1 LKINYDKYFT
11 EATMLTTLIHK
22 KRIYD
27 FLQILFEERENFN
40 NRVLSL
46 RKKKMDLI
54 NKLKELKERLYEINN
69 ELETDEKFDWLDFT
83 FNEKLEF
90 PEKEFQVQ
98 KPELDIYVLDKAKKD
113 KEIYKILKSLENN
126 EEDKSDKTQSNI
138 DNNLFFKDRV
148 SKKKNENELESE
160 YRSINLIKFEF
171 KKNKL
176 LSECKKLIKD
186 FDDEVKDLKKIKLTT
201 AFKQKLGEFE
211 LLIKHEEFSI
221 LRAFE
226 SEDLILIKKLEDL
239 CYDYNENCN
248 NLKNCHE
255 GILSNEEALEKAS
268 QGREAKVRE
277 FNNLISQE
285 KESKAKLEKIFY
297 QKSKRSEARD
307 GG

>member
-1 LKINYDKYFT
+1 
-11 EATMLTTLIHK
+11 MLTTLIHK
-22 KRIYD
+22 KKIYD
-27 FLQILFEERENFN
+27 FLEILFEERESFN
-40 NRVLSL
+40 NRVLGL
-46 RKKKMDLI
+46 RKKKIDLI
-54 NKLKELKERLYEINN
+54 KKLQNLKEKLYEINKELDN
-69 ELETDEKFDWLDFT
+69 EEKLDWMDFF

-90 PEKEFQVQ
+90 PEKELLVQ
-98 KPELDIYVLDKAKKD
+98 KAELDIYVSDKAKKD
-113 KEIYKILKSLENN
+113 KEIMKIFRSLESTEEEKSEKNN
-126 EEDKSDKTQSNI
+126 A
-138 DNNLFFKDRV
+138 NNDGNVLFKDRV

-160 YRSINLIKFEF
+160 YRSINFIKFEF

-176 LSECKKLIKD
+176 LSECRKLIKD
-186 FDDEVKDLKKIKLTT
+186 FDAEIKELKKIKLTT
-201 AFKQKLGEFE
+201 SFKQKLGEFE

-226 SEDLILIKKLEDL
+226 SEDNVLIKKLEDL

-255 GILSNEEALEKAS
+255 GILSNEEALEKAN
-268 QGREAKVRE
+268 QGREAKIRE

-307 GG
+307 GGGYI

>member
-1 LKINYDKYFT
+1 
-11 EATMLTTLIHK
+11 MLTTLIHK
-22 KRIYD
+22 KKIYD

-54 NKLKELKERLYEINN
+54 KKLKELKERLYEINQ
-69 ELETDEKFDWLDFT
+69 ELESEEKFDWLDFT

-98 KPELDIYVLDKAKKD
+98 KAELDIYVSDKAKKD
-113 KEIYKILKSLENN
+113 KEILKIFKSLETN
-126 EEDKSDKTQSNI
+126 EEEKTDKTQSNT
-138 DNNLFFKDRV
+138 DVGLLFKDRV
-148 SKKKNENELESE
+148 SKKKNENEIESE

-176 LSECKKLIKD
+176 LNKCRKLIKD
-186 FDDEVKDLKKIKLTT
+186 FDDEVRDLKKFKLTT

-226 SEDLILIKKLEDL
+226 SEDLVLIKKLEDL

-255 GILSNEEALEKAS
+255 GILSNEEALEKAT

-277 FNNLISQE
+277 FNNLIAQE

>member
-1 LKINYDKYFT
+1 
-11 EATMLTTLIHK
+11 MLTTLIHK
-22 KRIYD
+22 KKVYD
-27 FLQILFEERENFN
+27 FLEILFEERESFN
-40 NRVLSL
+40 NRVLGL
-46 RKKKMDLI
+46 RKKKTDLI
-54 NKLKELKERLYEINN
+54 KKLKDLKEKLHEINE
-69 ELETDEKFDWLDFT
+69 ELDNDEKFDWLDFT

-98 KPELDIYVLDKAKKD
+98 KAELDVYVADKAKKD
-113 KEIYKILKSLENN
+113 KEILKIFKSLENN
-126 EEDKSDKTQSNI
+126 QEEKSEKTNNINDSN
-138 DNNLFFKDRV
+138 LLFKDRV
-148 SKKKNENELESE
+148 SKKINENELESE

-176 LSECKKLIKD
+176 LSECRKLIKD
-186 FDDEVKDLKKIKLTT
+186 FDDEVKELKKIKLTT

-226 SEDLILIKKLEDL
+226 SEDMVLIKKLEDL

-255 GILSNEEALEKAS
+255 GILSNEEALEKAT
-268 QGREAKVRE
+268 QGREAKIRE

>member
-1 LKINYDKYFT
+1 
-11 EATMLTTLIHK
+11 MLTTLIHK

>member
-1 LKINYDKYFT
+1 
-11 EATMLTTLIHK
+11 MLTTLIHK

-27 FLQILFEERENFN
+27 FLHILYEERESFN
-40 NRVLSL
+40 NRVLNL
-46 RKKKMDLI
+46 RKKKIDLI
-54 NKLKELKERLYEINN
+54 KKLKELKEKLYEINQ
-69 ELETDEKFDWLDFT
+69 ELDNDEKFDWLDFT
-83 FNEKLEF
+83 FDEKLEF

-98 KPELDIYVLDKAKKD
+98 KEELEVYVSDKAKKD
-113 KEIYKILKSLENN
+113 KEILKILKSLERNTD
-126 EEDKSDKTQSNI
+126 EDKTDKMNNNN
-138 DNNLFFKDRV
+138 DNSLLFKDRV

-176 LSECKKLIKD
+176 LNECKKLIKD
-186 FDDEVKDLKKIKLTT
+186 FDDELNELKKVKLTT

-226 SEDLILIKKLEDL
+226 SEDLVLIKKLEDL

-255 GILSNEEALEKAS
+255 GILSNEEALEKAI
-268 QGREAKVRE
+268 QGRESKIRD
-277 FNNLISQE
+277 FNNLIAQE

>member
-1 LKINYDKYFT
+1 
-11 EATMLTTLIHK
+11 MLTTLIHK

-297 QKSKRSEARD
+297 QKSKRSEAIQRSD
-307 GG
+307 

>member
-1 LKINYDKYFT
+1 V
-11 EATMLTTLIHK
+11 TMLTTLIHK
-22 KRIYD
+22 KKIYD
-27 FLQILFEERENFN
+27 FLEILFEERESFN
-40 NRVLSL
+40 NRVLNL
-46 RKKKMDLI
+46 RKKKTDSI
-54 NKLKELKERLYEINN
+54 KKLKDLKEKLYEINK
-69 ELETDEKFDWLDFT
+69 ELDNDERFDWLDFT
-83 FNEKLEF
+83 INEKLEF

-98 KPELDIYVLDKAKKD
+98 KDELDVYVADKSKKD
-113 KEIYKILKSLENN
+113 KEILKIFKSLEINEGEKLENN
-126 EEDKSDKTQSNI
+126 
-138 DNNLFFKDRV
+138 NNDYDGNLLFKDRV

-176 LSECKKLIKD
+176 LSECRKLIKD
-186 FDDEVKDLKKIKLTT
+186 FDDEVKELKKIKLTT

-226 SEDLILIKKLEDL
+226 SEDMILIKKLEDL

-255 GILSNEEALEKAS
+255 GILSNEEALEKAT
-268 QGREAKVRE
+268 QGREAKIRE

-297 QKSKRSEARD
+297 QKSKRSEVRD
-307 GG
+307 GGG

>member
-1 LKINYDKYFT
+1 
-11 EATMLTTLIHK
+11 MLTTLIHK

-27 FLQILFEERENFN
+27 FLHILYEERESFN
-40 NRVLSL
+40 NRVLNL
-46 RKKKMDLI
+46 RKKKIDLI
-54 NKLKELKERLYEINN
+54 KKLKELKEKLYEINQ
-69 ELETDEKFDWLDFT
+69 ELDNDEKFDWLDFT
-83 FNEKLEF
+83 FDEKLEF

-98 KPELDIYVLDKAKKD
+98 KEELEVYVSDKAKKD
-113 KEIYKILKSLENN
+113 KEILKILKSLERNTD
-126 EEDKSDKTQSNI
+126 EDKTDKKNNNN
-138 DNNLFFKDRV
+138 DNSLLFKDRV

-176 LSECKKLIKD
+176 LNECKKLIKD
-186 FDDEVKDLKKIKLTT
+186 FDDELNELKKVKLTT

-226 SEDLILIKKLEDL
+226 SEDLVLIKKLEDL

-255 GILSNEEALEKAS
+255 GILSNEEALEKAI
-268 QGREAKVRE
+268 QGRESKIRD
-277 FNNLISQE
+277 FNNLIAQE

>member
-1 LKINYDKYFT
+1 
-11 EATMLTTLIHK
+11 MLTTLIHK
-22 KRIYD
+22 KKIYD
-27 FLQILFEERENFN
+27 FLEILFEERQTFN

-46 RKKKMDLI
+46 RKKKTDLI
-54 NKLKELKERLYEINN
+54 KQLKDLKEKLYEINK
-69 ELETDEKFDWLDFT
+69 ELDNDEKYDWLDFT

-98 KPELDIYVLDKAKKD
+98 KAELDVYVTDKAKKD
-113 KEIYKILKSLENN
+113 KEIMKIFKSLESN
-126 EEDKSDKTQSNI
+126 EEDQSEK
-138 DNNLFFKDRV
+138 NNFNNDSNLLFKDRV

-176 LSECKKLIKD
+176 LSECRKLIKD
-186 FDDEVKDLKKIKLTT
+186 FDDEVKDLKKLKLTT

-226 SEDLILIKKLEDL
+226 SEDLVLIKKLEDL

-255 GILSNEEALEKAS
+255 GILSNEEALEKAN
-268 QGREAKVRE
+268 QGREAKIRE
-277 FNNLISQE
+277 FNILIATE

>member
-1 LKINYDKYFT
+1 
-11 EATMLTTLIHK
+11 MLTTLIHK
-22 KRIYD
+22 KKIYD
-27 FLQILFEERENFN
+27 FLEILFEERESFN
-40 NRVLSL
+40 NRVLNL
-46 RKKKMDLI
+46 RKKKTDSI
-54 NKLKELKERLYEINN
+54 KKLKDLKEKLYEINK
-69 ELETDEKFDWLDFT
+69 ELDNDERFDWLDFT
-83 FNEKLEF
+83 INEKLEF

-98 KPELDIYVLDKAKKD
+98 KDELDVYVADKSKKD
-113 KEIYKILKSLENN
+113 KEILKIFKSLEINEGEKLENN
-126 EEDKSDKTQSNI
+126 YNDYDG
-138 DNNLFFKDRV
+138 NLLFKDRV

-176 LSECKKLIKD
+176 LSECRKLIKD
-186 FDDEVKDLKKIKLTT
+186 FDDEVKELKKIKLTT

-226 SEDLILIKKLEDL
+226 SEDMILIKKLEDL

-255 GILSNEEALEKAS
+255 GILSNEEALEKAT
-268 QGREAKVRE
+268 QGREAKIRE

-297 QKSKRSEARD
+297 QKSKRSEVRD
-307 GG
+307 GGG